1 MSAHDD
7 PYGGR
12 HPRDPAID
20 PYGATPP
27 PHRAIEAEDPMLLT
41 AEGLPGDPLAMLD
54 GLIEEY
60 AGLGWDKAHIL
71 RLFDTPFFQG
81 TWGLRRQLGPEVIG
95 QRIEEVLARRGVARF
110 CTEWNTEVLRASAC
124 APGEPHA

>member
-7 PYGGR
+7 PHGGL
-12 HPRDPAID
+12 HPRD
-20 PYGATPP
+20 
-27 PHRAIEAEDPMLLT
+27 RAIEAEDPMLLT

-54 GLIEEY
+54 GLIEEF

-81 TWGLRRQLGPEVIG
+81 TWGLRRQLGPELIG
-95 QRIEEVLARRGVARF
+95 QRIDAVLARRGVLRF
-110 CTEWNTEVLRASAC
+110 CTEWNTEALEATAC
-124 APGEPHA
+124 VPEARGEPPAAVKGAADA